1 MSRHAQPAVE
11 LSDEECLATDQL
23 EPTCQLTQFQIAA
36 HQFAQDGLVDARS
49 SWRMSIAICDEPGCG
64 HIGSD
69 RGRYCY
75 VTEPLAWY
83 HGCCIFLGILC
94 LLRSDDTCSHWSSIP
109 FFLLYNLQVNN
120 STISRLMT
128 VHGR

>member
-49 SWRMSIAICDEPGCG
+49 SWRMSIAICDESGCG

-75 VTEPLAWY
+75 VTESLAW
-83 HGCCIFLGILC
+83 
-94 LLRSDDTCSHWSSIP
+94 
-109 FFLLYNLQVNN
+109 
-120 STISRLMT
+120 
-128 VHGR
+128 

>member
-1 MSRHAQPAVE
+1 MAILDRIEA
-11 LSDEECLATDQL
+11 ATAML
-23 EPTCQLTQFQIAA
+23 LN
-36 HQFAQDGLVDARS
+36 HWHGN
-49 SWRMSIAICDEPGCG
+49 M
-64 HIGSD
+64 
-69 RGRYCY
+69 
-75 VTEPLAWY
+75 
-83 HGCCIFLGILC
+83 GCCIFLGILC